1 MTTPEQCRNRA
12 EECVEFAQSARESDR
27 PKFLELAEAWLK
39 LADVSAPPGPTGN
52 APTTSKM
59 Q

>member
-1 MTTPEQCRNRA
+1 MTTAEQCRKRA
-12 EECVEFAQSARESDR
+12 KECVEFARSARERDR
-27 PKFLELAEAWLK
+27 PKFLELAEAWLN
-39 LADVSAPPGPTGN
+39 LADVSAPPVPTGN